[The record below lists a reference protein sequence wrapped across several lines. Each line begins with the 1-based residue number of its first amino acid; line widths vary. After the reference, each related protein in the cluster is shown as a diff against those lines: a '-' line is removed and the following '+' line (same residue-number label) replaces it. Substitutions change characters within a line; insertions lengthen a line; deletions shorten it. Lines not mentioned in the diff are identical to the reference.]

1 MNIKRLTDFNMEKC
15 VLGSILVDGNL
26 IYTCSLKPDD
36 FYLTAHKEIFKIMQK
51 MKEKNIPIDTATVS
65 EEIKKAGKE
74 EKIGGITYL
83 FTLTNYLPTALNFER
98 YEKVVK
104 EKSIK
109 RKLWRLLKKIE
120 GKIEKDE
127 EIEEILD
134 DVEKIFNIDYIEDNT
149 ASAYSVLSEVW
160 DAISSKNSEVF
171 LPSGIAGID
180 NLIGGFTRQSLNI
193 IASRPSIG
201 KSSVVLQIALA
212 QASSKKPRNTLIFS
226 LEMDKKALIRRMLS
240 HISGVPHRKIQ
251 FNILGEDDLT
261 KLSTALSKISNA
273 PIFINDS
280 TNLSVGDIERIAM
293 RWKKTHG
300 LDFIIVD
307 YMQLLKTPKK
317 EKRVDEVSYLSR
329 ALKLMARRLDV
340 VVIALSQLNR
350 EAEKRADK
358 RPSLHDLRESGSIEQ
373 DADVVIL
380 IWRKPDDKGLPSN
393 EGEFIVA
400 KNRDGKI
407 GSVPFVFHNETLRF
421 ETFVGGDD
429 IELEG

>member
-1 MNIKRLTDFNMEKC
+1 MNIKRLTDFDMEKC

-36 FYLTAHKEIFKIMQK
+36 FYLTAHKEIFKIMQN

-83 FTLTNYLPTALNFER
+83 FTLTNYLPTALNFES
-98 YEKVVK
+98 YEKVVR

-109 RKLWRLLKKIE
+109 RKLWRVIKKIE
-120 GKIEKDE
+120 DKIESDK
-127 EIEEILD
+127 EIEDILD
-134 DVEKIFNIDYIEDNT
+134 DVEKIFNIDYSEDNT
-149 ASAYSVLSEVW
+149 TTTYSVLGEIW
-160 DAISSKNSEVF
+160 DAISSKHLEVF

-212 QASSKKPRNTLIFS
+212 QANSKKPRNTLIFS
-226 LEMDKKALIRRMLS
+226 LEMDKKALVRRMLS
-240 HISGVPHRKIQ
+240 HISNVPHRKIQ
-251 FNILGEDDLT
+251 FNTLSEKDLER
-261 KLSTALSKISNA
+261 LSVALSKISNA

-307 YMQLLKTPKK
+307 YMQLLKTPKR

-380 IWRKPDDKGLPSN
+380 IWRKPNDKGLPSN

-429 IELEG
+429 IELER